1 LDNSEIIL
9 GLPDYEIT
17 GIDREGKQIRIQ
29 ARYKGRIACPEW
41 DGQRLRLKD
50 TYLRIVRH
58 EIWGARHVSIE
69 LRCHKWR
76 CGDCHR
82 YFRQR
87 LPGILPW
94 QHAIEAFRRQIFELH
109 WDGINRSRLGRRE
122 NISPATVERHFQ
134 HFSAV
139 ARRNEAMPFAH
150 AFSASM
156 STSFPAATAMPLRS
170 VIWPK
175 HKVYDVVLGRSEV
188 SLASYLHKLKG
199 KEKVRVV
206 CMDLS
211 LSYRALVAKH
221 FPNALIVTDRFH
233 VIRLLFQQFQA
244 VWRRIDPVGSNNR
257 GLISLL
263 RRHAANLNPEQSRKL
278 ATYFEKHLALA
289 VLYEFRERLCRLLLL
304 RRQTAKAC
312 RHLAP
317 VLLNLLDQLRD
328 SGFAELQSLGQ
339 TLHSWREEV
348 ARMWRF
354 TRNNGITEGF
364 HTKME
369 VLQRQAYGFR
379 NFKNYRLRVV
389 VMC

>member
-1 LDNSEIIL
+1 M
-9 GLPDYEIT
+9 
-17 GIDREGKQIRIQ
+17 
-29 ARYKGRIACPEW
+29 
-41 DGQRLRLKD
+41 
-50 TYLRIVRH
+50 VRH
-58 EIWGARHVSIE
+58 ESWGGRHVWIE

-94 QHAIEAFRRQIFELH
+94 QHATEAFRRQIFELH

-122 NISPATVERHFQ
+122 NLSPATVERHFQ
-134 HFSAV
+134 HFLRRSAAERSDAV
-139 ARRNEAMPFAH
+139 CPRILGIDEHFFSRRH
-150 AFSASM
+150 GY
-156 STSFPAATAMPLRS
+156 ATTFCDLA
-170 VIWPK
+170 K
-175 HKVYDVVLGRSEV
+175 HKVYDVVLGRSEA
-188 SLASYLHKLKG
+188 SLASYLHKLQD

-211 LSYRALVAKH
+211 PSYRALVAKH

-233 VIRLLFQQFQA
+233 VIRLVFQQFHA
-244 VWRRIDPVGSNNR
+244 VWRRIDPVGSKNR

-263 RRHAANLNPEQSRKL
+263 RRHSANLNPEQSRKL
-278 ATYFEKHLALA
+278 AAYFEKHPALGI
-289 VLYEFRERLCRLLLL
+289 LYEFRERLARLLLL

-317 VLLNLLDQLRD
+317 VLLNFLDHLRD

-339 TLHSWREEV
+339 TLHSWKEEV